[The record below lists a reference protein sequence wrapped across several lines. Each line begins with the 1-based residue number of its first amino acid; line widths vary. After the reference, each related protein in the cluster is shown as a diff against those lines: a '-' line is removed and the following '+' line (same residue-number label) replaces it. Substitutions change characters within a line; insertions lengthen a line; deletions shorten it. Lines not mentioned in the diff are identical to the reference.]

1 MALNPET
8 RLKKLASG
16 SGFTVVKS
24 GGGYVLSHT
33 DTGKVIAGDKQPLT
47 IQSLAVELQ
56 KLHVLGR

>member
-8 RLKKLASG
+8 RLKKMAKD
-16 SGFTVVKS
+16 SGFTVSKS
-24 GGGYVLSHT
+24 KGGYVLAHT
-33 DTGKVIAGDKQPLT
+33 ATGKVIAGDRQPLT